1 VDKAE
6 SDRPGGA
13 SDVDQGYGAFQFV
26 MTGLVEEVA
35 ETDDSRGFSDK
46 VRCQACRG
54 PSEDANQRIQF
65 LSSALQVGASHPKS
79 APFKAAAATN
89 NMRFWAESLSFQEG
103 NSNVGCAATGFAFQS
118 ATPAAART
126 CDLPQ
131 IL

>member
-1 VDKAE
+1 MLTRE
-6 SDRPGGA
+6 THPL
-13 SDVDQGYGAFQFV
+13 QFV
-26 MTGLVEEVA
+26 IAGLVQEIA
-35 ETDDSRGFSDK
+35 ETDHAHGFADEVYRQSRRREAGH
-46 VRCQACRG
+46 
-54 PSEDANQRIQF
+54 ANHRIQF